1 MNRDLHEP
9 ELKRHLAPVKA
20 PEELWDRVRSGK
32 VSYREPRPVAMMWRW
47 AAVAVAAIV
56 VVAGVT
62 VWLNRPLS
70 NEELAVRALNH
81 SLDQMEF
88 RSENLAELRTWVKA
102 GTGLDIPL
110 TGRAAPS
117 VRLIGAHVVKAGV
130 IRRGSPAVE
139 ISYRVGDSD
148 AALVISKAPLQGDG
162 RHAFVRSGSYHGAN
176 FQSWTMRGQMY
187 TIASVGA
194 SADARVG
201 CMLCHSPGAPRPL
214 EN

>member
-1 MNRDLHEP
+1 MNEDLHER

-20 PEELWDRVRSGK
+20 PDELWDRVRSGK
-32 VSYREPRPVAMMWRW
+32 ASHRKPRPAAMTWRW
-47 AAVAVAAIV
+47 AAAAVAA
-56 VVAGVT
+56 VAVIAGAT

-81 SLDQMEF
+81 GAEQMEF
-88 RSENLAELRTWVKA
+88 RSGNLAELRTWVKTA
-102 GTGLDIPL
+102 TGLDIPL
-110 TGRAAPS
+110 TGRTAPS

-130 IRRGSPAVE
+130 IRKGSPAVE

-148 AALVISKAPLQGDG
+148 AALVISKATLQGDG
-162 RHAFVRSGSYHGAN
+162 RHAFVKSGSYHGAN

-187 TIASVGA
+187 TIAS
-194 SADARVG
+194 SNARVG
-201 CMLCHSPGAPRPL
+201 CMLCHSTGTPRPL

>member
-1 MNRDLHEP
+1 MNEDLHER

-20 PEELWDRVRSGK
+20 PDELWDRVRSGRASHLK
-32 VSYREPRPVAMMWRW
+32 PRPAAMTWRW
-47 AAVAVAAIV
+47 AAAAVAAVAVAAG
-56 VVAGVT
+56 AMA
-62 VWLNRPLS
+62 WLNRPLS

-81 SLDQMEF
+81 SPEQMEF
-88 RSENLAELRTWVKA
+88 RSESLAELRTWIKS

-110 TGRAAPS
+110 TGRATPS
-117 VRLIGAHVVKAGV
+117 VRLIGAHVVKASV
-130 IRRGSPAVE
+130 IRKGSPAVE
-139 ISYRVGDSD
+139 ISYRVGDSGV
-148 AALVISKAPLQGDG
+148 ALVISKAPPQGDG
-162 RHAFVRSGSYHGAN
+162 RHAFVKSGSSHGAN

>member
-20 PEELWDRVRSGK
+20 PDELWDRVRSGK
-32 VSYREPRPVAMMWRW
+32 VSSREPRTAASTWRW
-47 AAVAVAAIV
+47 AVAAVAAIV
-56 VVAGVT
+56 VVAGVA

-70 NEELAVRALNH
+70 SEELAVRALNH
-81 SLDQMEF
+81 GPEQMEF
-88 RSENLAELRTWVKA
+88 RSENLAELRTWVKT

-110 TGRAAPS
+110 SGRTAPS
-117 VRLIGAHVVKAGV
+117 VRLIGAHVVKASA
-130 IRRGSPAVE
+130 IRKGSPAVE
-139 ISYRVGDSD
+139 ISYRVGD
-148 AALVISKAPLQGDG
+148 AGVALVISKAQPQGDG
-162 RHAFVRSGSYHGAN
+162 RHAFVKRGSSHGAN